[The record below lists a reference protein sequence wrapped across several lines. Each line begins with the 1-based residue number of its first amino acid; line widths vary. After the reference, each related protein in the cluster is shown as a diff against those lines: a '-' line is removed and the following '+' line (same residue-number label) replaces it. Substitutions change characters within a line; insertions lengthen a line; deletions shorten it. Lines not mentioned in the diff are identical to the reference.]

1 MFQITKD
8 RTPILSHQS
17 DVVKSLATQFNQNY
31 AGKNSVKVRAAWG
44 KLLEQIRRADLNC
57 VNSDGQ
63 PLKGTANQTPEAATF
78 VAICRELGIPRST
91 AYLYIQD
98 HITVS
103 SYPQAVQDAAAD
115 AGLNLALDH
124 VQAFYATLTVT
135 DADLSNPNA
144 VRGIIAQL
152 EDAPNP
158 TINPSKKSVEE
169 RLISMLRDLFK
180 FTMDKKDEVDS
191 GLIGYCMGQAAKSL
205 TAEGLETWQAVMHQ
219 QAIAEKASH
228 QVAETAISP

>member
-8 RTPILSHQS
+8 RTPILAQQS
-17 DVVKSLATQFNQNY
+17 EAVKSLATQFNQNY
-31 AGKNSVKVRAAWG
+31 ASKNSVKVRAAWG
-44 KLLEQIRRADLNC
+44 KLLEQIRKSDLNC
-57 VNSDGQ
+57 VNSRGEAVRAA
-63 PLKGTANQTPEAATF
+63 ANQTPEAATF

-103 SYPQAVQDAAAD
+103 TYPQAIQDAAAD

-152 EDAPNP
+152 EDAPNV
-158 TINPSKKSVEE
+158 TTKI
-169 RLISMLRDLFK
+169 
-180 FTMDKKDEVDS
+180 
-191 GLIGYCMGQAAKSL
+191 CAK
-205 TAEGLETWQAVMHQ
+205 
-219 QAIAEKASH
+219 
-228 QVAETAISP
+228 

>member
-8 RTPILSHQS
+8 RTPILARQS
-17 DVVKSLATQFNQNY
+17 EAVKSLATQFNQNY
-31 AGKNSVKVRAAWG
+31 ASKNSVKVRAAWG

-63 PLKGTANQTPEAATF
+63 PVKGTANQTPEAATF

-98 HITVS
+98 HITVNT
-103 SYPQAVQDAAAD
+103 YPQAIQDAAAD

-124 VQAFYATLTVT
+124 VQAAYGGMTVT
-135 DADLSNPNA
+135 EADLSNPNA

-152 EDAPNP
+152 EEAPKPN
-158 TINPSKKSVEE
+158 TMSDKKSVEE
-169 RLISMLRDLFK
+169 RLISLFADLFE
-180 FTMDKKDEVDS
+180 FTMKNKKDVDS
-191 GLIGYCMGQAAKSL
+191 GLISYCMGKAAKSL
-205 TAEGLETWQAVMHQ
+205 SPEGIETWQAVVHM
-219 QAIAEKASH
+219 QALQEKASH
-228 QVAETAISP
+228 QVAETAS